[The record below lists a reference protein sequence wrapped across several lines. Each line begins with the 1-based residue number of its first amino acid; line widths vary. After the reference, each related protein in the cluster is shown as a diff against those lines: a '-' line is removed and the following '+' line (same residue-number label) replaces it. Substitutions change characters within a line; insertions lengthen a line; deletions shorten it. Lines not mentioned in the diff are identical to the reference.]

1 MMSNNYQATIR
12 VGSGQTTVT
21 IQANSLV
28 HARQLLEMQYG
39 TGMVFNLHQ
48 H

>member
-1 MMSNNYQATIR
+1 MTNNYQATIR
-12 VGSGQTTVT
+12 VGSGQTTVI

-39 TGMVFNLHQ
+39 QSNVFNLHQ
-48 H
+48 R